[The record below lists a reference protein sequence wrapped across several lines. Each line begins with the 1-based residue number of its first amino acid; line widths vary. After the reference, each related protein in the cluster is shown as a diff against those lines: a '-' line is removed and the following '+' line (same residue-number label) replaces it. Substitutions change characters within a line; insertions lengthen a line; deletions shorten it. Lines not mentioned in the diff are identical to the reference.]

1 MINATAILVLMRMRM
16 VTLILQLVVMMKMS
30 MMATVVTQ
38 NPTSIDPKA
47 ATSPPCEAAVHV
59 DGPGPTD
66 GESFS
71 KQ

>member
-16 VTLILQLVVMMKMS
+16 VTLILQLVVMMMS